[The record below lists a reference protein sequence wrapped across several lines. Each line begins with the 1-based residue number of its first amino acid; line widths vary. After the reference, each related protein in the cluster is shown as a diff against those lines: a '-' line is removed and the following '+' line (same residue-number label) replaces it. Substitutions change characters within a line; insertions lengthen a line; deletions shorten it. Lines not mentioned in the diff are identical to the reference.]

1 MHLSVTEARQL
12 AEGILMRRGYSAD
25 DAATIAEVLVEAHL
39 WGRGNSGLQHLKQ
52 ITEVSG
58 ARKPIS
64 IVRQDDHSAV
74 LDGGNNAGL
83 LLAPTMVRIAIAK
96 AKAAGIAAV
105 SASNGY
111 LGGIGGYYVNMAAR
125 EGLIALM
132 AMSSGYRVAP
142 AGGIDAIFGTNPLSI
157 AFPTAGDPIIYDI
170 ATSSI
175 NVGGLHRAERLGEE
189 LKPGLAIGPDGDPT
203 TDPTAALK
211 GAILPFGGHKGAGL
225 AMVVQLFGLLGG
237 GAVVPR
243 GMGDFGYF
251 VLVMKPSLFMP
262 MEDYERR
269 IGELVDMIHAARPAE
284 AGTPVRVPGERAMA
298 LRARCLAEGFEI
310 DDKLY
315 QELSQ
320 L

>member
-12 AEGILMRRGYSAD
+12 AEGILMRRGYSAE
-25 DAATIAEVLVEAHL
+25 DAATIGEVLVEAHL

-52 ITEVSG
+52 IAEVSG

-64 IVRQDDHSAV
+64 IVREDDHSAV

-83 LLAPTMVRIAIAK
+83 LVAPYMMRVAIAK
-96 AKAAGIAAV
+96 AKSGGIATV
-105 SASNGY
+105 SASNGF

-125 EGLIALM
+125 EGLIAFM
-132 AMSSGYRVAP
+132 TMSSGHRVAP
-142 AGGIDAIFGTNPLSI
+142 AGGIDALFGTNPLSI

-175 NVGGLHRAERLGEE
+175 NVGGLHRAERLGEP
-189 LKPGLAIGPDGDPT
+189 LQPGLAIGPGGEPT
-203 TDPTAALK
+203 TDPKAALK

-225 AMVVQLFGLLGG
+225 AMMVQFFGLLGG
-237 GAVVPR
+237 GAVAPK

-262 MEDYERR
+262 TEDYERR
-269 IGELVDMIHAARPAE
+269 VGELVDMIHAVRPSE
-284 AGTPVRVPGERAMA
+284 AGKPVRVPGERAMR
-298 LRARCLAEGFEI
+298 LRAKLLAEGFDI
-310 DDKLY
+310 DDKLHA
-315 QELSQ
+315 ELAK

>member
-12 AEGILMRRGYSAD
+12 AEGILMRRGYSAE
-25 DAATIAEVLVEAHL
+25 DAATIGEVLVEAHL

-52 ITEVSG
+52 IAEVSG

-64 IVRQDDHSAV
+64 IVREDDHSAV

-83 LLAPTMVRIAIAK
+83 LVAPYMMRVAIAK
-96 AKAAGIAAV
+96 AKSGGIAAV
-105 SASNGY
+105 SASNGF
-111 LGGIGGYYVNMAAR
+111 LGGIGGYYVNIAAR
-125 EGLIALM
+125 EGLIAFM
-132 AMSSGYRVAP
+132 TMSSGHRVAP
-142 AGGIDAIFGTNPLSI
+142 AGGIDALFGTNPLSI

-175 NVGGLHRAERLGEE
+175 NVGGLHRAERLGEA
-189 LKPGLAIGPDGDPT
+189 LQPGLAIGPGGEPT
-203 TDPTAALK
+203 TDPKAALK

-225 AMVVQLFGLLGG
+225 AMMVQFFGLLGG
-237 GAVVPR
+237 GAVAPK

-262 MEDYERR
+262 TEDYERR
-269 IGELVDMIHAARPAE
+269 VGELVDMIRAVRPSE
-284 AGTPVRVPGERAMA
+284 AGKPVRVPGERAMR
-298 LRARCLAEGFEI
+298 LRTKLLAEGFDI
-310 DDKLY
+310 DDKLHA
-315 QELSQ
+315 ELAK

>member
-12 AEGILMRRGYSAD
+12 AEGILMRRGYSAE
-25 DAATIAEVLVEAHL
+25 DAATIGEVLVEAHL

-52 ITEVSG
+52 IAEVSG

-64 IVRQDDHSAV
+64 IVREDDHSAV

-83 LLAPTMVRIAIAK
+83 LVAPYMMRVAIAK
-96 AKAAGIAAV
+96 AKSGGIAAV
-105 SASNGY
+105 SASNGF
-111 LGGIGGYYVNMAAR
+111 LGGIGGYYVNIAAR
-125 EGLIALM
+125 EGLIAFM
-132 AMSSGYRVAP
+132 TMSSGHRVAP
-142 AGGIDAIFGTNPLSI
+142 AGGIDALFGTNPLSI

-175 NVGGLHRAERLGEE
+175 NVGGLHRAERLGEP
-189 LKPGLAIGPDGDPT
+189 LQPGLAIGPGGEPT
-203 TDPTAALK
+203 TDPKAALK

-225 AMVVQLFGLLGG
+225 AMMVQFFGLLGG
-237 GAVVPR
+237 GAVAPK

-262 MEDYERR
+262 TEDYERR
-269 IGELVDMIHAARPAE
+269 VGELVDMIHAVRPSE
-284 AGTPVRVPGERAMA
+284 AGKPVRVPGERAMR
-298 LRARCLAEGFEI
+298 LRAKLLAEGFDI
-310 DDKLY
+310 DDKLHA
-315 QELSQ
+315 ELAK

>member
-12 AEGILMRRGYSAD
+12 AEGILARRGYSAD
-25 DAATIAEVLVEAHL
+25 DASTIAEVLVEAHL

-52 ITEVSG
+52 IAEVG
-58 ARKPIS
+58 GTRQPIS
-64 IVRQDDHSAV
+64 ILRQDDHSAV

-83 LLAPTMVRIAIAK
+83 LVAPYMLKIAIAK
-96 AKAAGIAAV
+96 AKTAGIAAV
-105 SASNGY
+105 SASNGF

-125 EGLIALM
+125 EGLIAFM
-132 AMSSGYRVAP
+132 TMSSGHRVAP
-142 AGGIDAIFGTNPLSI
+142 AGGIDALFGTNPLSI

-175 NVGGLHRAERLGEE
+175 NVGGLHRAERLGEP
-189 LKPGLAIGPDGDPT
+189 LKPGLAIGPDGEPT
-203 TDPTAALK
+203 TDPKAALK

-225 AMVVQLFGLLGG
+225 AMMVQLFGLLGG
-237 GAVVPR
+237 GAVAPK

-269 IGELVDMIHAARPAE
+269 VGELVDMIHAVRPAE
-284 AGTPVRVPGERAMA
+284 VGKPVRVPGERAMEA
-298 LRARCLAEGFEI
+298 RAKYLVAGFDI

-315 QELSQ
+315 AELSK